1 MKITPV
7 ASPHQVQQPTSTT
20 NYAKAAVEA
29 FNRTA
34 AAQAGATD
42 GNSQQ
47 TPVSN
52 PNQVSAEDLSAI
64 KPSSRQMSEINE
76 LPKTE
81 VTEETH
87 ETPKEVK
94 PEQDPAL
101 KRQFEQLARQER
113 INRQKVQQQ
122 QNELKAKEAQLA
134 AREAAL
140 AAKDSE
146 YGTKYVSKDR
156 IKQDAL
162 TVLAD
167 AGISYEDLTN
177 QLLSQVPTDPR
188 VNAHISR
195 LEAKIQE
202 LEAKGQAFETNSKQA
217 QADSYQAAVKQIGR
231 DVQALV
237 KEDPVSFEAVAKTPG
252 AIKEVVKLIEQVY
265 AKDGVLLSVEE
276 AAQEIENELVDRGL
290 KTYNQIEK
298 IKKRLAESSTKTEQN
313 QTAQTKQSQSPMK
326 TLTNAAASTRQ
337 LSNKERAM
345 LAFKGELK

>member
-7 ASPHQVQQPTSTT
+7 ASPHQVQQPTSST

-42 GNSQQ
+42 GNAQE
-47 TPVSN
+47 TPVAN
-52 PNQVSAEDLSAI
+52 PNRVTAEDLSAI
-64 KPSSRQMSEINE
+64 NPPQRRQAESDER
-76 LPKTE
+76 PT
-81 VTEETH
+81 TEETN
-87 ETPKEVK
+87 PSKEVK

-113 INRQKVQQQ
+113 INRQKVNQQQ
-122 QNELKAKEAQLA
+122 QELKAKEAQLA

-156 IKQDAL
+156 FKQDPL
-162 TVLAD
+162 SVLAD

-177 QLLSQVPTDPR
+177 QLLTQVPTDPR

-202 LEAKGQAFETNSKQA
+202 LEGKTQAFETNSAKA
-217 QADSYQAAVKQIGR
+217 QADSYQAAVKQIER
-231 DVQALV
+231 DVTSLV
-237 KEDPVSFEAVAKTPG
+237 KDEGDTYEAVAKTPG
-252 AIKEVVKLIEQVY
+252 AIKEVVRLIEKVY
-265 AKDGVLLSVEE
+265 QKDGVILSIEE
-276 AAQEIENELVDRGL
+276 AAQEIENELMDRSI
-290 KTYNQIEK
+290 KTYTQIEK
-298 IKKRLAESSTKTEQN
+298 IKKRLAESSTKAEQEK
-313 QTAQTKQSQSPMK
+313 TAQTKQTQTPMK
-326 TLTNAAASTRQ
+326 TLTNTTASTRQ
-337 LSNKERAM
+337 LSAKERAL
-345 LAFKGELK
+345 LAFRGELK